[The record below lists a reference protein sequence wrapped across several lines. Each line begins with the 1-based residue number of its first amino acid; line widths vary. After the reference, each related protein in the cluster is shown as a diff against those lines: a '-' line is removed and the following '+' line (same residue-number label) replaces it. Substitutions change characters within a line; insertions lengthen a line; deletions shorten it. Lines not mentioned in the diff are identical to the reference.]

1 MWNHGFNYTH
11 TCQQIPFSLLN
22 TSQAGQECEQ
32 RKSAL
37 VTWTS
42 RVWAVLHSPSQ
53 TFTVITFP
61 WFLLC
66 DSCLVNIAAGIHYLI
81 FSLPVLFFSSPL
93 GECQSTTCGL
103 FHYVNSCCPSALP
116 FPCTSLYDSAIR
128 FGKKETLRLF
138 HCDFDQGENVG
149 RPRRRASSSRPRS

>member
-93 GECQSTTCGL
+93 GECQSTMCGL
-103 FHYVNSCCPSALP
+103 FHYVNSCCVLLRCLFLARRCMILPSGL
-116 FPCTSLYDSAIR
+116 
-128 FGKKETLRLF
+128 GKKKP
-138 HCDFDQGENVG
+138 FDCFTVILIKEKM
-149 RPRRRASSSRPRS
+149 